1 MTHSLHREGTLESL
15 ERDFCVFIYPARGFN
30 YAGSPPKIRHLVEL
44 LYQDGA
50 DNLIATTLRQNMYSE
65 VSHEEVLDSI
75 TNGTEG
81 TRVYSTFSDREKVK
95 QLMVDMKEA
104 DEGISIMVSGVI
116 DKVREIAR
124 EAGLTPHTINLS
136 LGIHGRTDLLPP
148 PDIRQFSTMCGHGV
162 VAPNLIRDSIRKVKT
177 GRQTPWEAS
186 VTLAGPCACGIYNPF
201 RSSELLNQ
209 KAPLYSVTRW

>member
-15 ERDFCVFIYPARGFN
+15 ERDYCVFIYPARGFN
-30 YAGSPPKIRHLVEL
+30 YAGSQPKVRRLVEL
-44 LYQDGA
+44 LYRNGA
-50 DNLIATTLRQNMYSE
+50 DNLIATTLRRNMYSE
-65 VSHEEVLDSI
+65 VAPEEVLDSI
-75 TNGTEG
+75 TKGNEG
-81 TRVYSTFSDREKVK
+81 TRVYSTFSDADKVK
-95 QLMVDMKEA
+95 QLMIDMKEA
-104 DEGISIMVSGVI
+104 DEGISIMVSGVV

-162 VAPNLIRDSIRKVKT
+162 VAPNLIRDSIRKIKT

-186 VTLAGPCACGIYNPF
+186 LTLAGPCACGIYNPR
-201 RSSELLNQ
+201 RSAELLDA
-209 KAPLYSVTRW
+209 KAPPYSVTRW